1 MNHNNKSKDNNLEN
15 LENSK
20 DFIREIISKDLNDGK
35 YNRIITRFPPEPNGY
50 MHIGHAKSAFVN
62 FSIASENNGQC
73 NLRFDDTNPSKEEE
87 EFIHAFKKDLK
98 WLGFDYGDKIYY
110 SSDYFDQLY
119 SYAIDLIKM
128 GFAYVCDLNQKEI
141 KEYRGT
147 LTKKGKNSPFRDRAV
162 DENLDLFEQMKNGEF
177 ENSSKIL
184 RAKID
189 MSSGNLNLRDPVLY
203 RIMKIPHHRLG
214 DKWCIYPTYDFAH
227 GQSDSIE
234 NIIHSICTVEF
245 EDHRPLYNWF
255 IDKLGIYPSKQ
266 IEFARLN
273 VSGTVMSKRQL
284 SALVFSNKV
293 NGWDDPR
300 MPTISAMK
308 RRGYTPEAILD
319 FCKRTSITKRTNIVD
334 LSLLEHCVR
343 EDLNRSAYRVMAV
356 LNPIKVVI
364 KNYPEN
370 QVEEIDALNN
380 PEDAS
385 MNSRKVPF
393 SRELYIE
400 KEDFAEIPP
409 PKFHRL
415 TIGKEVRLRYA
426 YIIRCIDVLKDEQGE
441 VIEIHCEYD
450 PDSRG
455 GNPSDGRKVKGT
467 IHWVSAVKLA
477 TAEIR
482 LYEQLV
488 STEGINEENNI
499 DNINLN
505 PKSINILKKCP
516 IEFSLKESRK
526 ETHYQFERLGYFIL
540 DSQDSQDGSLVFNRT
555 VSLRDSW
562 AKQNFPKQK

>member
-1 MNHNNKSKDNNLEN
+1 
-15 LENSK
+15 
-20 DFIREIISKDLNDGK
+20 
-35 YNRIITRFPPEPNGY
+35 
-50 MHIGHAKSAFVN
+50 
-62 FSIASENNGQC
+62 
-73 NLRFDDTNPSKEEE
+73 
-87 EFIHAFKKDLK
+87 
-98 WLGFDYGDKIYY
+98 
-110 SSDYFDQLY
+110 
-119 SYAIDLIKM
+119 
-128 GFAYVCDLNQKEI
+128 
-141 KEYRGT
+141 
-147 LTKKGKNSPFRDRAV
+147 
-162 DENLDLFEQMKNGEF
+162 
-177 ENSSKIL
+177 
-184 RAKID
+184 
-189 MSSGNLNLRDPVLY
+189 
-203 RIMKIPHHRLG
+203 
-214 DKWCIYPTYDFAH
+214 
-227 GQSDSIE
+227 
-234 NIIHSICTVEF
+234 
-245 EDHRPLYNWF
+245 
-255 IDKLGIYPSKQ
+255 
-266 IEFARLN
+266 
-273 VSGTVMSKRQL
+273 
-284 SALVFSNKV
+284 
-293 NGWDDPR
+293 
-300 MPTISAMK
+300 
-308 RRGYTPEAILD
+308 
-319 FCKRTSITKRTNIVD
+319 
-334 LSLLEHCVR
+334 
-343 EDLNRSAYRVMAV
+343 MAV

>member
-234 NIIHSICTVEF
+234 NITHSICTVEF